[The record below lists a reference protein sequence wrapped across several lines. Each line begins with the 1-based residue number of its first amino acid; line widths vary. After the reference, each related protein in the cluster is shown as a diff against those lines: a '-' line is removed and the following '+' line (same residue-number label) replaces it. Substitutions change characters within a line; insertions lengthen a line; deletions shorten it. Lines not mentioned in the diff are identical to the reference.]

1 MPGSSD
7 RVLSWVPDWS
17 IKRSTEPIVYAQAS
31 PFFPKIQFLYHA
43 RGLRALGVSVATV
56 EVVERFRLSDDP
68 TAGRSYD
75 LSLELRRIFHL
86 SGFRKLASSSKVLL
100 LSFFRMIS
108 SLEYSD
114 FQIFDDTNLASLQ
127 QHEETLRNYVD
138 AVEADNERQ
147 ISNREKRQYQ
157 AASRSCM
164 NRSLFATKVT

>member
-1 MPGSSD
+1 M
-7 RVLSWVPDWS
+7 
-17 IKRSTEPIVYAQAS
+17 
-31 PFFPKIQFLYHA
+31 
-43 RGLRALGVSVATV
+43 ATV

-75 LSLELRRIFHL
+75 LSLELRRIVHL
-86 SGFRKLASSSKVLL
+86 SGFQKLASSSKVLL

-164 NRSLFATKVT
+164 NRSLFATKEGNIGLGPGTTAVGDQVVVLINCPSAMLEKAVSKSLERPIITISWTARHF